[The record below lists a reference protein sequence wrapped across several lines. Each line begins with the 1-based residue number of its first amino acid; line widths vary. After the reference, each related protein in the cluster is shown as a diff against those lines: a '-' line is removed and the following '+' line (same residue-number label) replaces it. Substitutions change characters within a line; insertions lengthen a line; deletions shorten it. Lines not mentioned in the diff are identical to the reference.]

1 MKMLIKYIKNG
12 VIAERELTA
21 EELAELEKM
30 QSEAPAP
37 TPTIEERMASVEED
51 TKVIRAILIGEET
64 SE

>member
-1 MKMLIKYIKNG
+1 MRIYDNG
-12 VIAERELTA
+12 IYRDMTA

-30 QSEAPAP
+30 QTEAPAP

-51 TKVIRAILIGEET
+51 TAIIRAILMGEET